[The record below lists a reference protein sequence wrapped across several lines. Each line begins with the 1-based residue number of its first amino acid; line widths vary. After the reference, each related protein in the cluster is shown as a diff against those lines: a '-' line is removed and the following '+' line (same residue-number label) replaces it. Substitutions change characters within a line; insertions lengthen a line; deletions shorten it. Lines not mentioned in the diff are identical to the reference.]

1 VPSSF
6 SMRAA
11 AVLSSQN
18 ELEDRRLLRL
28 RLLRLRLRRIA
39 PNRSATCWQPSS
51 YRNLKKMRCA
61 SAHVESAFAMPVSS
75 NERPLETTTIRL
87 RRDAG
92 MCVAPWY
99 VGEELLREGFTD
111 IRHVPVR
118 AVLQQRQ
125 IIGRG
130 DRFFSRDVRR
140 LPGSWCSDHGSSGLT
155 CRMFRAVRI

>member
-1 VPSSF
+1 
-6 SMRAA
+6 
-11 AVLSSQN
+11 
-18 ELEDRRLLRL
+18 
-28 RLLRLRLRRIA
+28 
-39 PNRSATCWQPSS
+39 
-51 YRNLKKMRCA
+51 
-61 SAHVESAFAMPVSS
+61 MPVSS

-111 IRHVPVR
+111 IRYVSVR
-118 AVLQQRQ
+118 AGLQQRQ

-140 LPGSWCSDHGSSGLT
+140 CLDRGVPITAVAGLHAG
-155 CRMFRAVRI
+155 CFEPFAYESVP